1 MKKII
6 YIAFAA
12 AALAAVSCSKNA
24 EFNVDPAEPG
34 LTLTFTCTDLA
45 TRGEVDGKKNENR
58 VDRIDYFFFPLGAD
72 GVADDTKPVY
82 GNYMEIAPEDNLEGQ
97 YTEVIEPGVL
107 AKIFPDGATKAMI
120 FAVANYNGE
129 EPLISGTAPVTDF
142 SESELTWGY
151 LHGLEVGATFTK
163 DGGPGFGLRWP
174 RAMKVDDPLL
184 YFVMS
189 ADTEIELMTTG
200 QYAVKA
206 TVPLERLAS
215 KVTASFTYENYLE
228 RKTYKQGENQGKVY
242 EVINWVP
249 QAQANETRV
258 YLSNAICTTTLGGPL
273 SRPLNPDGGD
283 ESAPWSD
290 RDIFEYAYDFM
301 KPLVDAGEV
310 PYYYTYPFKKY
321 EEEAEEA
328 ATDEGDEGEGD
339 GEGEGEGEQTAS
351 IVLGDDNQPYL
362 KLVLPWYGYKY
373 VGTGDLATVTYT
385 EGSPDWVQYKQKEVY
400 YKIVLPSTTITE
412 PNKIYEYQVTVNIIG
427 SDKEVKLIGEEY
439 IVKDWT
445 SGDPISSNVATGR
458 YISLDIPKDEY
469 DMYVDEI
476 GITFV
481 SSGEVTITNLRI
493 YQDDFSAATASED
506 DYYNGNPGTG
516 ANWATAGYKN
526 GRNANTADIQG
537 TTIENWVKIDGTK
550 LKILHHMNNDYSDPN
565 FDAAPFHFIATLHL
579 VDAENTSFDRTVHIT
594 QYPAIYVIPET
605 SNSFA
610 YVNGKTST
618 YDDTYGYL
626 WDDTRTD
633 GSTSTPGTGYDGD
646 HFLGTIASRSLGN
659 SSNKNTNQYSVTV
672 TILDPEKS
680 KVSVGS
686 ESMSMI
692 IGDPR
697 GSATSLSNM
706 SALGSGYRPSSDD
719 SQTIVAPKLRIASSY
734 GASARFTYEGA
745 KKRCSAYQENGYPAG
760 RWRLP
765 TLAEIQFLITL
776 SENGKIPTLFSPSYA
791 YSQRY
796 NEHHYLGYWSS
807 GGWLYYGGSNTIKS
821 IDLSE
826 ETAGW
831 QDSYY
836 DGDWGNDYGYL
847 VGSNTYYFGATRCV
861 YDEWYWGSEKVS
873 TEDTWLGYMTSEN

>member
-1 MKKII
+1 MKKIF

-34 LTLTFTCTDLA
+34 LTLTFTCTDMA

-58 VDRIDYFFFPLGAD
+58 VDRIDYFFFPLGTD
-72 GVADDTKPVY
+72 GKVADDTKPVY
-82 GNYMEIAPEDNLEGQ
+82 GNYMEIAPEDNQEGR

-129 EPLISGTAPVTDF
+129 ESLISGTAPVTDF

-328 ATDEGDEGEGD
+328 ADAGEGEEGEGEGEEGE

-373 VGTGDLATVTYT
+373 VGTDDLATVTYT

-412 PNKIYEYQVTVNIIG
+412 PNKIYEYQVAVNIIG

-445 SGDPISSNVATGR
+445 SDHVVSSNVATGR
-458 YISLDIPKDEY
+458 YISLEIPKDEY

-476 GITFV
+476 DINFV
-481 SSGEVTITNLRI
+481 SSGTVIPIVEEIYQLNYSSATGVSRDYFMQNDAVPASASQGGNNSLLSRKGLTADDIEGWVTIPAGTSYLKISHEMDNRMTINNAQNRAFDMAPYVFKVRLHLEEAD
-493 YQDDFSAATASED
+493 DDF
-506 DYYNGNPGTG
+506 
-516 ANWATAGYKN
+516 
-526 GRNANTADIQG
+526 
-537 TTIENWVKIDGTK
+537 
-550 LKILHHMNNDYSDPN
+550 
-565 FDAAPFHFIATLHL
+565 
-579 VDAENTSFDRTVHIT
+579 FDRVVTIT
-594 QYPAIYVIPET
+594 QYPALYVSSKL
-605 SNSFA
+605 SNGYT
-610 YVNGKTST
+610 YVNGDQRPGSV
-618 YDDTYGYL
+618 YDDA
-626 WDDTRTD
+626 WN
-633 GSTSTPGTGYDGD
+633 
-646 HFLGTIASRSLGN
+646 SLGN
-659 SSNKNTNQYSVTV
+659 LAVSGTLDGSGTNNNPYNYIITTTMLSDDLKVQIGTGNNSTKEA
-672 TILDPEKS
+672 TIL
-680 KVSVGS
+680 
-686 ESMSMI
+686 
-692 IGDPR
+692 GDPR
-697 GSATSLSNM
+697 KPNVDNLDNL
-706 SALGSGYRPSSDD
+706 ALTNYRPANPEGTR
-719 SQTIVAPKLRIASSY
+719 TIIAPKLLIASSY
-734 GASARFTYEGA
+734 GAANSYFDQDAAE
-745 KKRCSAYQENGYPAG
+745 KRCASYQENGYPAG
-760 RWRLP
+760 RWRMP
-765 TLAEIQFLITL
+765 TLAEMTFMITL
-776 SENGKIPTLFSPSYA
+776 SNMGFIPSLFLLDANDYYGYWCANGKVGGDSDKLP
-791 YSQRY
+791 
-796 NEHHYLGYWSS
+796 YLQ
-807 GGWLYYGGSNTIKS
+807 LDNLRNTS
-821 IDLSE
+821 
-826 ETAGW
+826 
-831 QDSYY
+831 
-836 DGDWGNDYGYL
+836 
-847 VGSNTYYFGATRCV
+847 VRCV
-861 YDEWYWGSEKVS
+861 YDVWYWGEEQIDNNNNVTTTSPA
-873 TEDTWLGYMTSEN
+873 TTWRGFHD